1 MRVAFNAT
9 PLLSPL
15 TGIGNYIAELGAALR
30 SLGDIDAY
38 SYYRYRWR
46 HEAPT
51 PPVDFAGSAL
61 AIVESAKRWVPFRS
75 VARTMAHRI
84 GFARGLRRNGIEIY
98 HEQNYVPLAYDV
110 PVVITVHDLSWLR
123 YPETHP
129 IDRVKWL
136 ERGLPGAIE
145 RAAGILVDSDFIRKE
160 VLETFGASSE
170 RVHTAHLGVSPG
182 FRPRDPGDTRATL
195 AGLGLSHGSYVLTV
209 GTIEPR
215 KNVSHVLDAYALL
228 PAPMRERFPLVVSG
242 ARGWTDAALRSQLR
256 ELSRAGNIR
265 FLGHVNKGVLRDL
278 YAGAGLFVFPSL
290 YEGFGLPPLEA
301 MASGA
306 PVLCSTRASLPEI
319 TGDAAYPLDPQDP
332 EATAATMRRVL
343 EDESGRC
350 AMAERGIVRAEQFKW
365 TTCAIRTRN
374 VYGIALGNPSA

>member
-1 MRVAFNAT
+1 
-9 PLLSPL
+9 
-15 TGIGNYIAELGAALR
+15 
-30 SLGDIDAY
+30 
-38 SYYRYRWR
+38 
-46 HEAPT
+46 
-51 PPVDFAGSAL
+51 
-61 AIVESAKRWVPFRS
+61 
-75 VARTMAHRI
+75 
-84 GFARGLRRNGIEIY
+84 
-98 HEQNYVPLAYDV
+98 
-110 PVVITVHDLSWLR
+110 
-123 YPETHP
+123 
-129 IDRVKWL
+129 
-136 ERGLPGAIE
+136 
-145 RAAGILVDSDFIRKE
+145 
-160 VLETFGASSE
+160 
-170 RVHTAHLGVSPG
+170 VSPG

-195 AGLGLSHGSYVLTV
+195 AGLGLSHGAYVLTV

-374 VYGIALGNPSA
+374 VYRLALGERSA